1 MQRGES
7 YRMETM
13 TPQNQLCRLLW
24 TYKICVKDI
33 VKTLLLLKEEEA
45 ILNLIMKL
53 TNFAIRENCNLEK
66 TQSEFYKLVRFEHKD
81 NISEALFNACHIED
95 YTMALL
101 ISNAILE
108 KGFDQ
113 EVAVAINLI
122 VKEGK
127 YGRILMLIYLL
138 ENNPNENELISK
150 AVECAEAEF
159 E

>member
-1 MQRGES
+1 
-7 YRMETM
+7 
-13 TPQNQLCRLLW
+13 
-24 TYKICVKDI
+24 
-33 VKTLLLLKEEEA
+33 
-45 ILNLIMKL
+45 MKL
-53 TNFAIRENCNLEK
+53 TNFAIRENYNLEK
-66 TQSEFYKLVRFEHKD
+66 IHSEFYKLVRFEYID

-113 EVAVAINLI
+113 EVAVAINMI
-122 VKEGK
+122 VKENK

>member
-1 MQRGES
+1 
-7 YRMETM
+7 METM
-13 TPQNQLCRLLW
+13 TPQNQLCRLLL
-24 TYKICVKDI
+24 TYKIGVKDI
-33 VKTLLLLKEEEA
+33 LKTLLILKEEEA

-53 TNFAIRENCNLEK
+53 TNFAIRENYNLEK
-66 TQSEFYKLVRFEHKD
+66 IHSEFYKLVRFEYID
-81 NISEALFNACHIED
+81 NISEALFNASHIED

>member
-1 MQRGES
+1 
-7 YRMETM
+7 METM

-33 VKTLLLLKEEEA
+33 VKTLLLLNEEEA

-66 TQSEFYKLVRFEHKD
+66 IHSEFYKLVRFDYID
-81 NISEALFNACHIED
+81 NISEALFNACNIED

-108 KGFDQ
+108 KGFDKD
-113 EVAVAINLI
+113 VAVAVNII
-122 VKEGK
+122 VKESK

-138 ENNPNENELISK
+138 ENTLDENELISK
-150 AVECAEAEF
+150 AVECAEAKF

>member
-1 MQRGES
+1 
-7 YRMETM
+7 METI

-24 TYKICVKDI
+24 TYKIGVKDI
-33 VKTLLLLKEEEA
+33 LKTLLILKEEEA

-66 TQSEFYKLVRFEHKD
+66 IHSEFYKLVRFDYID

-113 EVAVAINLI
+113 EVAVAVNII
-122 VKEGK
+122 VKENK

-138 ENNPNENELISK
+138 DNTPDENELISK

-159 E
+159 EFE